1 MIALLRKFTF
11 LPSPKNPGDVF
22 YNVIERYFFHPVSEI
37 SFTMLKIYA
46 FYNTAERYY
55 FTAYIIRDAFTM

>member
-22 YNVIERYFFHPVSEI
+22 LQERKGSLYNVIERYFLHPVSEI
-37 SFTMLKIYA
+37 SFTM
-46 FYNTAERYY
+46 
-55 FTAYIIRDAFTM
+55 